1 MSWCEA
7 SIEAHRQECL
17 CHLRRKAHDEHGAV
31 VATGA
36 SANGRGRALSK
47 LDQFSSLRDG
57 YLRDVPLLEQV
68 LWGFAAPRDSKSGF
82 ENVGGDF
89 GETHTGGAFFAPAAW
104 NGREDSRGVLDH
116 AGLLIGG
123 EQQDAVALML
133 ESEGG
138 EDFSG
143 DAEIGV
149 AEMRAFGS
157 LGKRECDAAKGCWFH
172 LS

>member
-7 SIEAHRQECL
+7 SREAHRQECL
-17 CHLRRKAHDEHGAV
+17 CHLRRKAHDEYGGG

-104 NGREDSRGVLDH
+104 DWREDSRGVLDH

-123 EQQDAVALML
+123 EQQDSVALML

-157 LGKRECDAAKGCWFH
+157 LGKRECDAAKGGWFH
-172 LS
+172 VS